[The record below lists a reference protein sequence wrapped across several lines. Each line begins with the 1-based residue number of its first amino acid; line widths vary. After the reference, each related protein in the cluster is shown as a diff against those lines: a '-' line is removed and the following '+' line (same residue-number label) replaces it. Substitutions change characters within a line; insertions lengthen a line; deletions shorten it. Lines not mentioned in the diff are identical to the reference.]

1 MTRRIL
7 SALELKLKDHQL
19 KPWQV
24 LESQEVFQASP
35 YIQVFRQKVRLPDG
49 RVVDDYHQI
58 RLTDFV
64 LVVASTGDGRILMER
79 LYKHGI
85 GEVTLVPPAGTISP
99 GEEPLATAQR
109 ELLEETGYTAED
121 WRLVGSF
128 VAHGNYGC
136 STAHVFAA
144 QKARAVA
151 APKSGDLEDMEILL
165 LRPDELYAAIRQG
178 QVRSLSAAAAI
189 ALATH
194 SDLARHD

>member
-1 MTRRIL
+1 M
-7 SALELKLKDHQL
+7 KDRQL

-24 LESQEVFQASP
+24 LDSHEVFQAPP

-58 RLTDFV
+58 RLPDFV
-64 LVVASTGDGRILMER
+64 LMVASTADGRILMER
-79 LYKHGI
+79 QYKHGV
-85 GEVTLVPPAGTISP
+85 GEVTLVVPAGTMAP
-99 GEEPLATAQR
+99 GEDPLAAARR

-121 WRLVGSF
+121 WRSIGSF
-128 VAHGNYGC
+128 VTHGNYGC
-136 STAHVFAA
+136 SKAYLFAA

-165 LRPDELYAAIRQG
+165 MRPEELYAAVREG

-194 SDLARHD
+194 PVLSRCG